1 VFGTVFSLFGAKI
14 RKKMRPYVLAGSS
27 RQSGRVFNRHSYRWP
42 VRFVLSL
49 SAALVFVSLFSLFWF
64 LVWLGH
70 RKIFYD
76 LAFRIV
82 SSWSRFRAWLVDKFA
97 VSTTPL

>member
-1 VFGTVFSLFGAKI
+1 
-14 RKKMRPYVLAGSS
+14 MRSYVLAGSF
-27 RQSGRVFNRHSYRWP
+27 RQPRRVPNCYSHLWA

-49 SAALVFVSLFSLFWF
+49 SAALVFVSLLSLFWF

-76 LAFRIV
+76 VAFRVV

-97 VSTTPL
+97 VPTLTLRKKE